1 MNLSYTKKVFPSDL
15 KVVFR
20 RMKSPLVTLNL
31 WARVGVKDEEPVQIG
46 ISHFFEH
53 MVFKGTTN
61 YPGLE
66 LSRQVQAIGGNI
78 NAGTSL
84 DTTDFYIVVPNNHWE
99 KSLEL
104 IIDLVNNPLFN
115 PIDIE
120 REKKVIIQEIHLDED
135 DPEEKLDTTLYH
147 EVFSGTPYER
157 SILGSK
163 DTIAHLKREN
173 FIYHQEYFYHPSNLT
188 LVVCGDLPE
197 NQLFEKI
204 DQFYKNGGKPLQNL
218 FSSFPPLPKVQRK
231 RIEINM
237 DIHHHYGAIGF
248 LGPGIRQDD
257 FCLLKFLSVILGDGI
272 DSRLNARLREKE
284 QLVDSIHTNFSYYQ
298 ESGIFSIIFTFAN
311 SDPKKIEAIIQEEC
325 ELLLNHPPQDIEI
338 KRAKNLLLSGF
349 YHSIETTLGSA
360 ELLGRLD
367 TINTIDTVF
376 RYLKNIQN
384 VQTKQIIDVLKKY
397 LDFNFAVSVIINPE
411 DHR

>member
-1 MNLSYTKKVFPSDL
+1 MFMSYQSKSFKRFKNLFFLVLVKPDFLMRNSYIHGLSTPRCDLQKNFFQTVSYTHLDVYK
-15 KVVFR
+15 
-20 RMKSPLVTLNL
+20 
-31 WARVGVKDEEPVQIG
+31 
-46 ISHFFEH
+46 
-53 MVFKGTTN
+53 
-61 YPGLE
+61 
-66 LSRQVQAIGGNI
+66 RQ
-78 NAGTSL
+78 
-84 DTTDFYIVVPNNHWE
+84 
-99 KSLEL
+99 
-104 IIDLVNNPLFN
+104 
-115 PIDIE
+115 
-120 REKKVIIQEIHLDED
+120 HLDED
-135 DPEEKLDTTLYH
+135 DPEEKLATTLYH

-284 QLVDSIHTNFSYYQ
+284 QF
-298 ESGIFSIIFTFAN
+298 
-311 SDPKKIEAIIQEEC
+311 C
-325 ELLLNHPPQDIEI
+325 LLYTS
-338 KRAKNLLLSGF
+338 RC
-349 YHSIETTLGSA
+349 
-360 ELLGRLD
+360 
-367 TINTIDTVF
+367 V
-376 RYLKNIQN
+376 
-384 VQTKQIIDVLKKY
+384 
-397 LDFNFAVSVIINPE
+397 
-411 DHR
+411 

>member
-1 MNLSYTKKVFPSDL
+1 MNLSYTKKVFPSGL

-66 LSRQVQAIGGNI
+66 ISRQVQAIGGNI

-104 IIDLVNNPLFN
+104 IIDLVNNPLFD
-115 PIDIE
+115 PIEIE

-135 DPEEKLDTTLYH
+135 DPEEKLAITLYH

-157 SILGSK
+157 SILVSK

-173 FIYHQEYFYHPSNLT
+173 FICHQESFYHPSNLT

-204 DQFYKNGGKPLQNL
+204 NQFYKNWGKPLQNL
-218 FSSFPPLPKVQRK
+218 LNSFPPLPKVQRK

-257 FCLLKFLSVILGDGI
+257 FCLLKLLSIILGDGI
-272 DSRLNARLREKE
+272 DSRLNARLRERE
-284 QLVDSIHTNFSYYQ
+284 QLVDSIHTNFSLYQ

-311 SDPKKIEAIIQEEC
+311 NDPKKIEAIIQEEC

-338 KRAKNLLLSGF
+338 NRAKNLLLSGF
-349 YHSIETTLGSA
+349 YHSIETTSGSA
-360 ELLGRLD
+360 GLLGRLD
-367 TINTIDTVF
+367 TIDTIDTVF

-384 VQTKQIIDVLKKY
+384 VQTKQIINVLKKY

-411 DHR
+411 GHR

>member
-1 MNLSYTKKVFPSDL
+1 MNLSYTKVFPSDL

-104 IIDLVNNPLFN
+104 IIDLVNNPLLIRLISNVRKSNHSGDTF
-115 PIDIE
+115 
-120 REKKVIIQEIHLDED
+120 RRRRSGR
-135 DPEEKLDTTLYH
+135 KLDTTLYH

-204 DQFYKNGGKPLQNL
+204 DQFTKMGK
-218 FSSFPPLPKVQRK
+218 
-231 RIEINM
+231 
-237 DIHHHYGAIGF
+237 
-248 LGPGIRQDD
+248 
-257 FCLLKFLSVILGDGI
+257 
-272 DSRLNARLREKE
+272 
-284 QLVDSIHTNFSYYQ
+284 
-298 ESGIFSIIFTFAN
+298 
-311 SDPKKIEAIIQEEC
+311 
-325 ELLLNHPPQDIEI
+325 
-338 KRAKNLLLSGF
+338 
-349 YHSIETTLGSA
+349 TTA
-360 ELLGRLD
+360 EF
-367 TINTIDTVF
+367 V
-376 RYLKNIQN
+376 
-384 VQTKQIIDVLKKY
+384 
-397 LDFNFAVSVIINPE
+397 
-411 DHR
+411 